1 MAVRDTRARLS
12 AKSKPAK
19 GGAQPKR
26 NTRKKRV
33 AAYKTPEGE
42 PAPQLRLHKRA
53 LFLVLLALPLL
64 AALGGFVRLQAKA
77 PDLPAALTEEP
88 RRGLIQTR
96 DGTIL
101 AEGAVE
107 HRRYP
112 EGRLAAH
119 VVGFSGAV
127 QPDGRFGLEGLEY
140 ALDRRLQAGEDVT
153 LTLDPS
159 LQAIAQAELRKA
171 AQTFE
176 AENGAVVMLEANT
189 GRVLAAASYPEFDPK
204 RQGQVEE
211 RSIISNR
218 AFLQQVEPGSTMK
231 PFVVAALM
239 EAGRLSPDE
248 TLEVGPYMR
257 VGTQDFRDVSSH
269 DPVLSIPDI
278 LRVSSNVGMIKLGE
292 RFSSEELSSWMY
304 HFGFGRDV
312 GLNAAYTRDGRINP
326 WQNWVPQ
333 DHASATIGQ
342 SVSTTA
348 LQLAAAYSIFANDGV
363 YVPPQ
368 LLEDEV
374 AFEEVDGQEVRA
386 GAARVISS
394 STAQSVKDMLVYTVE
409 NSGLSVAKIPGVEVA
424 GKSGTADVFD
434 NEKGEYIKAGTLL
447 FAGMFP
453 ADNPRVTAVVYLQK
467 PKEESLSTYVAA
479 PVFRAIGSETVAL
492 WGLPPKPGQVAGQLE
507 TGQ

>member
-1 MAVRDTRARLS
+1 MALRDARVRVTGQRNKPKVKRAAPKPKQTRRV
-12 AKSKPAK
+12 KPS
-19 GGAQPKR
+19 
-26 NTRKKRV
+26 
-33 AAYKTPEGE
+33 E
-42 PAPQLRLHKRA
+42 PAETPLLKLHKKP
-53 LFLVLLALPLL
+53 LFFVLLTLPLL
-64 AALGGFVRLQAKA
+64 AALGGFARLQVKA
-77 PDLPAALTEEP
+77 PDMPTALVEEA
-88 RRGLIQTR
+88 RRGMITTR

-112 EGRLAAH
+112 EGKLAAQ

-127 QPDGRFGLEGLEY
+127 QPDGRYGLEGLEY
-140 ALDRRLQAGEDVT
+140 ALDSRLQTGEDVV

-176 AENGAVVMLEANT
+176 AENGAMVMLEADT
-189 GRVLAAASYPEFDPK
+189 GRVLAAASYPEFEPQN
-204 RQGQVEE
+204 QGRVQE

-239 EAGRLSPDE
+239 ESGRLTVDE
-248 TLEVGPYMR
+248 TLEVGPWMR
-257 VGTQDFRDVSSH
+257 VGSQEFKDVATH
-269 DPVLSIPDI
+269 EPVLGIPDI
-278 LRVSSNVGMIKLGE
+278 LRYSSNVGMIKLGE
-292 RFSSEELSSWMY
+292 RFSSEELSSWLY

-312 GLNAAYTRDGRINP
+312 GLKDAYTRPGHINP

-348 LQLAAAYSIFANDGV
+348 LQLAAAYSIFANDGI

-374 AFEEVDGQEVRA
+374 TFEKGADGEGNVRT
-386 GAARVISS
+386 GAARVLSPEVS
-394 STAQSVKDMLVYTVE
+394 QSVKEMLTYTVE
-409 NSGLSVAKIPGVEVA
+409 NSGLRVAKIPGVEVA
-424 GKSGTADVFD
+424 GKSGTADIFD
-434 NEKGEYIKAGTLL
+434 NEKGEYIHAGTLL

-453 ADNPRVTAVVYLQK
+453 ADDPRVTAVVYLQK
-467 PKEESLSTYVAA
+467 PKESHLSTYVAA
-479 PVFRAIGSETVAL
+479 PVFRAVGSETVAL
-492 WGLPPKPGQVAGQLE
+492 WGLPPKPGQVAGQ
-507 TGQ
+507 